1 MMIPIPEA
9 GILRAVHGGDKAKAV
24 TGIEDVQITA
34 QRNYP
39 LVPLP
44 EGDAYLGFIFAAGDS
59 PAEVEAALRAA
70 HAELRFEIL
79 PEIRLGVISRT
90 VGQ

>member
-1 MMIPIPEA
+1 
-9 GILRAVHGGDKAKAV
+9 V

-34 QRNYP
+34 KLYYP

-44 EGDAYLGFIFAAGDS
+44 EGESYLGFIFARGDT

-70 HAELRFEIL
+70 HACLRFDVQPIIPL
-79 PEIRLGVISRT
+79 I
-90 VGQ
+90 Q